1 MIIERLGLRNF
12 GIYGGH
18 HKFDLGPDEEGGK
31 PIVLIE
37 GHNGAG
43 KTTFL
48 EAIRLALYGKAAL
61 GNRVSQKAYEIHL
74 NDRLHRGDSENTME
88 IGLDLR
94 RHEKGEQHS
103 YVIRRQWIV
112 RDSGIEEQLTVLVDG
127 DRRDDVSVEE
137 WQDVLNDMIPP
148 GVSQLFFFDGEK
160 IQEIAQGDASTGLQQ
175 AIRPLLGLDIIE
187 QLRSDL
193 ALFVARQKSG
203 KGADDLQAASRDL
216 KASECEL
223 TLAEEKR
230 AQIAS
235 ERDQANAR
243 LHRAEAAF
251 RKEGGMSATDGAGAK
266 QDRKRVEERQQ
277 ALLSDLREIAAG
289 FGPLIL
295 APVTLRR
302 LQDEAAEAELHQA
315 KMAAMGLVEE
325 FEEQEPNQSGRPPAM
340 WEQFRQFINAETKT
354 LPRWT
359 QSGAGALRRRM
370 AEVEMFDR
378 GRCRELAECLDQ
390 NLIDAQAADDQI
402 EAFVKG
408 VGDVSL
414 DAIRKAEFE
423 RGRLSAALEEQDGLV
438 ARLRSRRDRESARL
452 ERLQDQV
459 FVEARLGRSA
469 ALAGRAR
476 TALVDYEE
484 RVLEGRITAL
494 EEYFLACLHKLLRR
508 PTMVGQVK
516 LDPESFDI
524 LLIGGE
530 GEVIAI
536 DSMSA
541 GERQLFAVAL
551 LWALAKTSERAL
563 PLVIDTPL
571 GRLDRLHRERI
582 IGQYLAG
589 ASEQV
594 ILLCTD
600 TELTAEVAAQLEP
613 FVSRHLKLGVGERD
627 VTTGVTLMNEPVV
640 EARAYATL

>member
-1 MIIERLGLRNF
+1 MIIERLWLCNF
-12 GIYGGH
+12 GIYGGEH
-18 HKFDLGPDEEGGK
+18 RFDLGPDEDGGK

-61 GNRVSQKAYEIHL
+61 GNRVSQKAYETHL
-74 NDRLHRGDSENTME
+74 NDRLHRGGSKDTME

-94 RHEKGEQHS
+94 RHEKGQELS
-103 YVIRRQWIV
+103 YSIRRRWTV
-112 RDSGIEEQLTVLVDG
+112 KDNGIEEQLTVLVDG
-127 DRRDDVSVEE
+127 NCRVDTSVEE
-137 WQDVLNDMIPP
+137 WQDILNDMIPR

-160 IQEIAQGDASTGLQQ
+160 IQEIAQGDASSGLQQ

-193 ALFVARQKSG
+193 ALFVARQKSDE
-203 KGADDLQAASRDL
+203 GADDLQTATREL
-216 KASECEL
+216 KAAEDEL
-223 TLAEEKR
+223 TRAEEKR
-230 AQIAS
+230 AELTS

-243 LHRAEAAF
+243 LYRAEAAF
-251 RKEGGMSATDGAGAK
+251 RKEGGMSARDEGGAK
-266 QDRKRVEERQQ
+266 QDRKRVEEEQQ

-289 FGPLIL
+289 FGPLML

-302 LQDEAAEAELHQA
+302 LHDAACEAELHQA
-315 KMAAMGLVEE
+315 KMAAKSLVEE
-325 FEEQEPNQSGRPPAM
+325 FEAQAPKQSGRPPAV
-340 WEQFRQFINAETKT
+340 WEQFRQFVAAETRA
-354 LPRWT
+354 LPHWA
-359 QSGAGALRRRM
+359 QNGAGVLRRRV
-370 AEVEMFDR
+370 AEVETFNR
-378 GRCRELAECLDQ
+378 GRCRELAKRLDK
-390 NLIDAQAADDQI
+390 NLVAAQAADDQL

-414 DAIRKAEFE
+414 DAIRKAEFD

-438 ARLRSRRDRESARL
+438 TRLRSRRDRERVRL
-452 ERLQDQV
+452 QRLQDQL
-459 FVEARLGRSA
+459 FITAKLGRGA
-469 ALAGRAR
+469 ALAGKARA
-476 TALVDYEE
+476 ALVDYEE
-484 RVLEGRITAL
+484 RVLKRRIAAL
-494 EEYFLACLHKLLRR
+494 EEYVLACLHRLLRR
-508 PTMVGQVK
+508 PTLVERVE
-516 LDPESFDI
+516 LDPDCFDI
-524 LLIGGE
+524 SLIGNE
-530 GEVIAI
+530 GEVIAL
-536 DSMSA
+536 DSLSA

-551 LWALAKTSERAL
+551 LWALARTSERAL

-613 FVSRHLKLGVGERD
+613 FVSRHIKLGLGERD
-627 VTTGVTLMNEPVV
+627 VTTVVTILAEPTV
-640 EARAYATL
+640 EAHAHASL